1 MAALEMTTDECPF
14 CALAAGSDDEVV
26 AVRTGLV
33 LAAPN
38 PRQRPKNRGHVLI
51 IPAAHITRL
60 VDADPLLLQE
70 LYGLAGRVCMAVRD
84 AFGATGSML
93 FQNENLPDQELH
105 HLHIHVVPR
114 RAGDD
119 FRLPD
124 PVKDQ
129 LTRAERVEQA
139 RAVAKWLGVAKA

>member
-1 MAALEMTTDECPF
+1 MPARKMTTDECPF
-14 CALAAGSDDEVV
+14 CALAAGSDEEVV
-26 AVRTGLV
+26 SVRTGLT
-33 LAAPN
+33 LALPALW
-38 PRQRPKNRGHVLI
+38 QRPKNRGHTLI

-60 VDADPLLLQE
+60 FDADPALLQE
-70 LYGLAGRVCMAVRD
+70 LYGLAGRICMAVREV
-84 AFGATGSML
+84 FGATGSLL
-93 FQNENLPDQELH
+93 FQNENLPDQQLH

-129 LTRAERVEQA
+129 LTRPERVEQA
-139 RAVAKWLGVAKA
+139 QAVANWLGVARA